1 MLRSLVGSEMCIRD
15 STKSKILQ
23 LANRQAAFLN
33 NIQDAKS
40 WEIANLDHP
49 NRRSN
54 KTLRQCIME
63 IQSKAYPHLSLFHS
77 VDTTFRDSY
86 STQFT
91 FIPQVADEARTMV
104 AALLPY
110 LLYKEGSWVAKHF
123 NPSAVERSS
132 QCKWDPVKQQVWS
145 EDDDRVEEIMALD
158 SEFHFSEV
166 SVDKVPPLPASS
178 TGTAALVETEGDSV
192 STFHPNGGKNSM
204 HKAKAKR
211 PNPSDTA
218 STNQS
223 TNSSTQGSQTS
234 SVSLTSRISSLRSDL
249 RSELSNQVSQQ
260 LQTFQTEMTKNIQTI
275 IQQSLNAA
283 LVKDQQPDKQATAA
297 STGGSSGAAGQS

>member
-1 MLRSLVGSEMCIRD
+1 
-15 STKSKILQ
+15 
-23 LANRQAAFLN
+23 
-33 NIQDAKS
+33 
-40 WEIANLDHP
+40 
-49 NRRSN
+49 
-54 KTLRQCIME
+54 ME

-77 VDTTFRDSY
+77 VDTAFHDSY

-260 LQTFQTEMTKNIQTI
+260 LQTFQTKMTKNIQTI
-275 IQQSLNAA
+275 IQQSLNSA
-283 LVKDQQPDKQATAA
+283 LVKDQQPDQQETAA